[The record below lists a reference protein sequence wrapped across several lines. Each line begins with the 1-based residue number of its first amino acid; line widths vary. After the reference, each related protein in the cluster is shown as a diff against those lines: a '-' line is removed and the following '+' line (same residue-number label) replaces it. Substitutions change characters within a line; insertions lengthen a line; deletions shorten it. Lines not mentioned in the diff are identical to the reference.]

1 MIVSIGMTRKY
12 YYFGNCMRRE
22 LTAIGQV
29 KRQNDGGLLA
39 FVLLK
44 HKVDE

>member
-1 MIVSIGMTRKY
+1 MTRKNY
-12 YYFGNCMRRE
+12 HFGNCARCE

-29 KRQNDGGLLA
+29 KRQNGGGLLA